1 VNWDDLALVG
11 RVARPHGIRGQVIV
25 DVETDFPRQRFQ
37 PGAELFVA
45 RHGRVEALT
54 VTTVRFHQ
62 ERPLLGFAGIDTM
75 NAAKE
80 LAGFELRVRVEAL
93 EPLPSGSYY
102 RHDLVGCAVVTTK
115 GATVGVVREVEGE
128 RDGSRLV
135 VDTSAGEIL
144 VPLAAEICTGIDV
157 AAKRVV
163 IDPPEGLLELN
174 DRRG

>member
-1 VNWDDLALVG
+1 VKWDDLALVG
-11 RVARPHGIRGQVIV
+11 RVARPHGIRGQVVI
-25 DVETDFPRQRFQ
+25 DVETDFPRRRFQ
-37 PGAELFVA
+37 PGAELFVT
-45 RHGRVEALT
+45 RRGGIEALT
-54 VTTVRFHQ
+54 VNTVRFQ
-62 ERPLLGFAGIDTM
+62 LERPVLGFAGIDTM
-75 NAAKE
+75 DAAKE
-80 LAGFELRVRVEAL
+80 LAGLELRVRVETL

-102 RHDLVGCAVVTTK
+102 RHDLVGCAVVTSG
-115 GATVGVVREVEGE
+115 GATIGVVREVEGA